1 MLNRSLLNLTGMLL
15 VTHLRP
21 SDNSCGVPK
30 SYTVDKIHMI
40 AVFSMTSSGYWFDKA
55 KQAFDRKRLVNEL
68 EICIAVR
75 S

>member
-1 MLNRSLLNLTGMLL
+1 
-15 VTHLRP
+15 
-21 SDNSCGVPK
+21 
-30 SYTVDKIHMI
+30 MI